1 LSKKSHIKHEKSDA
15 LSWGIFLATLELAL
29 LSSVSILFPALISR
43 TASYVAE
50 VSVDAWEPGIF
61 TVPFLVTNIATFTF
75 ICLYF
80 TNKLPEVFYRVI
92 KFIFNFE
99 VSKKIAIIVMIIL
112 VGIYVGTNFQELQ
125 EDESEIWRDF
135 QNVLTQLETW
145 WDEGLSQGYT
155 LHVRYFLLTSSI
167 FLFDNMRVV
176 PFIASIALLIIT
188 YLITLEFTKK
198 RFSGLVATVI
208 LLQSFNFFHYDTL
221 ATYSNFWILFFFLS
235 LYMTQKFWPLSSVFF
250 IFSILSKALSGVF
263 LPMIIFLILRL
274 NTTRKKKMIM
284 IIPYLAIIAAAIIA
298 LFVFEITPAG
308 QGLGTYSNLHF
319 WQGFTTMVYQ
329 LRFDPLVLF
338 FLMPLIFGLFL
349 AHRKGIS
356 NAIDVMFFIAM
367 ILITYPLL
375 TGFSEITNQPYR
387 YVPLTIFFAM
397 GLGIILSKNIPKTK
411 RGSLQRSK

>member
-1 LSKKSHIKHEKSDA
+1 MSKKSQIKREKSDA

-29 LSSVSILFPALISR
+29 LSSVSIVFPALITR

-75 ICLYF
+75 IWLYF
-80 TNKLPEVFYRVI
+80 TNKLPEVFNRAI

-125 EDESEIWRDF
+125 EDESELWRDY
-135 QNVLTQLETW
+135 QNVLNQLEEW
-145 WDEGLSQGYT
+145 WDEGLSQVYSQ
-155 LHVRYFLLTSSI
+155 HVRFFLLTSSI
-167 FLFDNMRVV
+167 FLFDNLRVV

-198 RFSGLVATVI
+198 RFSGLVATVV
-208 LLQSFNFFHYDTL
+208 LLQSFNFLHYDTL

-235 LYMTQKFWPLSSVFF
+235 LYMTLKFWPLSSVFF
-250 IFSILSKALSGVF
+250 IFSILSKPLSGVF
-263 LPMIIFLILRL
+263 LPMIIFLILTL

-284 IIPYLAIIAAAIIA
+284 IIPYLVIIVAAIIA
-298 LFVFEITPAG
+298 FSVFEITPAG
-308 QGLGTYSNLHF
+308 TGLGVYSNLHF
-319 WQGFTTMVYQ
+319 WQGFTTLVYQ
-329 LRFDPLVLF
+329 MRFDPLVLF
-338 FLMPLIFGLFL
+338 FLIPLIFGLFL

-356 NAIDVMFFIAM
+356 NANAVMFFITV

-387 YVPLTIFFAM
+387 YIPLTIFFAM
-397 GLGIILSKNIPKTK
+397 GLGIILSKNIPKA
-411 RGSLQRSK
+411 RRESLQRSK